1 MNIRKEKGVTG
12 IDISIAI
19 VVLFIFVS
27 LIASLIYNYNVS
39 VKESTRKTQALNLA
53 IDEIE
58 KVKKN
63 GFSKY
68 EKLDKNSTQY
78 NNDGTKIENNQSIAG
93 NEGFFKTIKIT
104 DYTDIKGNEN
114 EQKDIVKRVTVI
126 ISYNSKGESQ
136 EIELST
142 LLTKENE

>member
-1 MNIRKEKGVTG
+1 MNIRKENGVTG

-39 VKESTRKTQALNLA
+39 VKESTRKTQALDLA

-78 NNDGTKIENNQSIAG
+78 NDGTEIENNQSIAG
-93 NEGFFKTIKIT
+93 NEGFFKTIEIT

-126 ISYNSKGESQ
+126 ISYKSKGESQ

>member
-1 MNIRKEKGVTG
+1 MNIRKENGVTG

-78 NNDGTKIENNQSIAG
+78 NDGTKIENNQSIAG

-126 ISYNSKGESQ
+126 ISYKSKGESQ

>member
-1 MNIRKEKGVTG
+1 MNIRKENGVTG

-68 EKLDKNSTQY
+68 ENLDKNSTQY
-78 NNDGTKIENNQSIAG
+78 NNDGTEIENNQSIAG
-93 NEGFFKTIKIT
+93 NEGFFKTIEIT

-126 ISYNSKGESQ
+126 ISYKSKGELQ
-136 EIELST
+136 EIKLST

>member
-1 MNIRKEKGVTG
+1 MNIRKENGVTG
-12 IDISIAI
+12 IDISIAV

-68 EKLDKNSTQY
+68 ENLDKNS
-78 NNDGTKIENNQSIAG
+78 DGTEIENNQSIAG
-93 NEGFFKTIKIT
+93 NEGFFKTIEIT
-104 DYTDIKGNEN
+104 DYTDIEGNEN
-114 EQKDIVKRVTVI
+114 EQKDVVKRVTVI
-126 ISYNSKGESQ
+126 ISYKSKGESQ

>member
-1 MNIRKEKGVTG
+1 MNIRKENGVTG

-68 EKLDKNSTQY
+68 ETLNSKSTTY
-78 NNDGTKIENNQSIAG
+78 EDGTTIENNRSIEG
-93 NEGFFKTIKIT
+93 NEGFFKTIEIT
-104 DYTDIKGNEN
+104 DYTDIEGNEN

-126 ISYNSKGESQ
+126 ISYKSKGELQ
-136 EIELST
+136 EIKLST